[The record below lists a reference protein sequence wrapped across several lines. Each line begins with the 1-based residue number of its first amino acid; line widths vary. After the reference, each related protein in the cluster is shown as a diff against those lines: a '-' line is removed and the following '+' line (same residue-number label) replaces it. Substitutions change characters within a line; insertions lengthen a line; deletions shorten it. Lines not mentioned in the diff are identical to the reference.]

1 MVLGID
7 ASRCSVRFGTGVEA
21 YSTAIVRAIL
31 RELSTATHPKFDEVV
46 LYTPRPLSDEILRSD
61 TGARYSFVHERVIP
75 FPKMWTQV
83 RLSAEM
89 IHEEPDVLF
98 IPSHVLPLVHA
109 EHSVVT
115 IHDTAFVHYPDS
127 YSFFQKK
134 YLTFTTWLAVRETK
148 KIIVPSQAT
157 KDDLIESFRCPKE
170 KIVVVPHGF
179 EVSASVESEKDYDV
193 LREFGLDRSSKYI
206 LYVGR
211 LEEKKN
217 LVQLVR
223 AFAKFSKSHPEWRLI
238 LAGGRGFGFEKIFQ
252 EVEKHDMWG
261 LVMMPGY
268 VTNEERD
275 VLYRHCQFVAFISLA
290 EGFGFPVLEAASFG
304 KHVLASD
311 IPALREVG
319 RDALTYCDPLN
330 DEKIFEGLMAM
341 ASGKSSDSTKHELAE
356 LVTKY
361 SWEKAGKETLR
372 VLEGVL

>member
-1 MVLGID
+1 M
-7 ASRCSVRFGTGVEA
+7 RYGTGVEA

-31 RELSTATHPKFDEVV
+31 RELSVTTHPKFNEVV
-46 LYTPRPLSDEILRSD
+46 LYTPRRLPDEILRST
-61 TGARYSFVHERVIP
+61 TGAKYSFVRERIIP

-109 EHSVVT
+109 ERSVVT

-127 YSFFQKK
+127 YSFFQRK
-134 YLTFTTWLAVRETK
+134 YLTFTTWLAVREAK
-148 KIIVPSQAT
+148 KIIVPSRAT
-157 KDDLIESFRCPKE
+157 KSDLMKSFRCPE
-170 KIVVVPHGF
+170 GKIAVVPHGF
-179 EVSASVESEKDYDV
+179 EVSASMGGEQDDEF
-193 LREFGLDRSSKYI
+193 LREFGLSQSSKYI

-217 LVQLVR
+217 LVRLVR

-238 LAGGRGFGFEKIFQ
+238 LAGGRGFGFEKIFH
-252 EVEKHDMWG
+252 EVEKSDMWG
-261 LVMMPGY
+261 PVMMPGY
-268 VTNEERD
+268 VSNEERD
-275 VLYRHCQFVAFISLA
+275 VLYRHCQFVTFVSLA
-290 EGFGFPVLEAASFG
+290 EGFGFPVLEAAANG

-319 RDALTYCDPLN
+319 GRVLTYCDPL
-330 DEKIFEGLMAM
+330 DEEKIFEGLMAM
-341 ASGKSSDSTKHELAE
+341 ASRKSPDGTKHELAG
-356 LVTKY
+356 LVEKY

-372 VLEGVL
+372 VLEEVL